1 MWVNQFISWWQTIL
15 ECSHCQIDTCWFLL
29 QTLTS
34 FRREQHFSVLDCTA
48 QLCPGGETDRS
59 WRESPEPKPNRKF
72 SEPKPKRETTQR
84 FSHGR
89 STARDGKTCGP
100 IAQTVNQYSNVSQP
114 TKHIWRVQT
123 CLQISKGFPV
133 HLSWGRWGF
142 VCSTLF

>member
-1 MWVNQFISWWQTIL
+1 MTVATESQGSIISFNPNGNFTFFL
-15 ECSHCQIDTCWFLL
+15 EEKLLKFFSYLMALFWIRYRFFLL

-114 TKHIWRVQT
+114 TKKI
-123 CLQISKGFPV
+123 
-133 HLSWGRWGF
+133 
-142 VCSTLF
+142 